1 MQKISGNLVDIHNET
16 IYPAEISLENGV
28 IAEIKKTTTTLQ
40 QYILPGFI
48 DAHVHI
54 ESSMLPPVEF
64 ARIAIGHGTVA
75 TVSDPHEIANVL
87 GISGIQY
94 MVANGHEAPFKFYF
108 GASSCVP
115 ATRFETAG
123 AELAPKEIAELLSNP
138 EIKFLTEVMNYP
150 AVIAKEP
157 EMMEKIAIAK
167 KLGKQIDGHAPLL
180 SGNELREYID
190 AGITTDH
197 EASSYSEAE
206 EKIRLGMQILIREG
220 SAARNFDDLYPLIER
235 YPDKCMLCTDD
246 LLPGDLLRGHINA
259 LVQKAVSKG
268 INVMK
273 VLRCACLNPIR
284 HYRLDVGALKVGDPA
299 DFIVVNNLKEFKHR
313 KTYVQGILAA
323 ENGQASFPF
332 KDSSLIN
339 NFHTSMKSS
348 KDFTVPVQKGKIKVI
363 RAIDG
368 QLLTDKILVEPVVE
382 HGIVV
387 ASPSNDT
394 LKLTVINR
402 YKDAP
407 PSVAFIQGFGVKK
420 GAFASSVAH
429 DSHNIIAIGLDD
441 QDITDAVNAVIA
453 SKGGIAVAQNGQ
465 VELLPLPI
473 AGLMSNKPAKEVASQ
488 LKHLEQLL
496 KDSGCKM
503 RSPFMTLSFMA
514 LLVIPHLKLS
524 DLGLF
529 DQEGFKLCPLFV

>member
-1 MQKISGNLVDIHNET
+1 MQKISGNLVDIENES
-16 IYPAEISLENGV
+16 IYPAEISLENG
-28 IAEIKKTTTTLQ
+28 IISEIKKTTAAPE

-54 ESSMLPPVEF
+54 ESSMLPPFEF
-64 ARIAIGHGTVA
+64 ARIALGHGTVA

-87 GISGIQY
+87 GIAGIQY
-94 MVANGHEAPFKFYF
+94 MIENGHEAPFKFYF

-123 AELAPKEIAELLSNP
+123 AELAPKEIAELLSHP

-150 AVIAKEP
+150 AVIAREP

-180 SGNELREYID
+180 SGNDLRRYID

-197 EASSYSEAE
+197 EASSYAEAE
-206 EKIRLGMQILIREG
+206 EKIRLGMKILIREG
-220 SAARNFDDLYPLIER
+220 SAARNFDDLYPLLER
-235 YPDKCMLCTDD
+235 YPDMCMLCSDD
-246 LLPGDLLRGHINA
+246 LLPGDLLKGHINA
-259 LVQKAVSKG
+259 LVQKAVSNG

-273 VLRCACLNPIR
+273 VLRCACLNPIH
-284 HYRLDVGALKVGDPA
+284 HYRLDVGSLKVGDSA
-299 DFIVVNNLKEFKHR
+299 DFIVVNNLVEFKHR
-313 KTYVQGILAA
+313 KTYVRAILAA
-323 ENGQASFPF
+323 ENGKASFPF
-332 KDSSLIN
+332 KNSSLIN
-339 NFHTSMKSS
+339 NFHTSKKSS
-348 KDFTVPVQKGKIKVI
+348 KDFSVPVQRGKIKVI

-368 QLLTDKILVEPVVE
+368 QLLTDKILFEPVVE
-382 HGIVV
+382 HGTVV
-387 ASPSNDT
+387 ASPSNDI
-394 LKLTVINR
+394 LKLTVVNR
-402 YKDAP
+402 YKDVP
-407 PSVAFIQGFGVKK
+407 PSVGFIQGFGVKK

-429 DSHNIIAIGLDD
+429 DSHNIIAVGLDD
-441 QDITDAVNAVIA
+441 QDIAEAVNAVIA
-453 SKGGIAVAQNGQ
+453 SRGGIAVAQNGRM
-465 VELLPLPI
+465 ESLPLPI
-473 AGLMSNKPAKEVASQ
+473 AGLMSNKPAEEVASQ

-496 KDSGCKM
+496 RDSGCKM

-529 DQEGFKLCPLFV
+529 DQEGFKLSPLFV